1 MNIIKKIAKELMIWA
16 IWLAIG
22 VAASLLLNSFVLV
35 NAQVLTG
42 SMEGTI
48 MTQSR
53 VFGLRTGFL
62 GGSPTRGDIIV
73 FESPLPEEFAEP
85 FIKRV
90 IALPGEEIAITG
102 GVVHINGRPL
112 AESYVTETMRQDF
125 APVIVPYGTLFVM
138 GDNRNHSRD
147 SRDWGTIPKD
157 SIIGRIYL
165 DFSPLPAL
173 VANYVYQYFDYI
185 WEEYYGQQS
194 KSYN

>member
-1 MNIIKKIAKELMIWA
+1 MSITRKIAGELMLWG

-22 VAASLLLNSFVLV
+22 IGLSLILNNHVLV

-53 VFGLRTGFL
+53 VFGLRTGFW
-62 GGSPTRGDIIV
+62 TDTVNRGDIIV
-73 FESPLPEEFAEP
+73 FDSPLPDEFSEP

-90 IALPGEEIAITG
+90 IALPGEEIAISD

-112 AESYVTETMRQDF
+112 AESYVAQAIRRDF
-125 APVIVPYGTLFVM
+125 APVTVPYGSLFVM
-138 GDNRNHSRD
+138 GDNRNYSRD
-147 SRDWGTIPKD
+147 SREWGPIPKD

-165 DFSPLPAL
+165 DFSPFP
-173 VANYVYQYFDYI
+173 VMVGNYNYQ
-185 WEEYYGQQS
+185 
-194 KSYN
+194 

>member
-1 MNIIKKIAKELMIWA
+1 MSVTKKIAKELMLWA
-16 IWLAIG
+16 VWLVIG
-22 VAASLLLNSFVLV
+22 LSVSLILNNHVLV

-62 GGSPTRGDIIV
+62 ADGSLRRGDIIV
-73 FESPLPEEFAEP
+73 FESPLPDEFAEP

-90 IALPGEEIAITG
+90 IALPGEEIAIIG
-102 GVVHINGRPL
+102 GIVHINGHPL
-112 AESYVTETMRQDF
+112 AESYVTGPAQHDF
-125 APVIVPYGTLFVM
+125 APTIVPYGALFVM

-147 SRDWGTIPKD
+147 SRDWGVIPKD

-165 DFSPLPAL
+165 DFSPLPTM
-173 VANYVYQYFDYI
+173 VGNYIYQ
-185 WEEYYGQQS
+185 
-194 KSYN
+194 

>member
-1 MNIIKKIAKELMIWA
+1 MTILKKIAKELMLWG

-22 VAASLLLNSFVLV
+22 LAVSLLLNNLVLV

-62 GGSPTRGDIIV
+62 TSPPARGDIIV
-73 FESPLPEEFAEP
+73 FESPLPEEFTEP

-112 AESYVTETMRQDF
+112 AESYVVEDIRQDF
-125 APVIVPYGTLFVM
+125 SPVIVPYGTLFVM
-138 GDNRNHSRD
+138 GDNRNYSRD
-147 SRDWGTIPKD
+147 SRDWGAIPKD

-165 DFSPLPAL
+165 DFSPLPMI
-173 VANYVYQYFDYI
+173 VANYRYQYI
-185 WEEYYGQQS
+185 WEEYYGR
-194 KSYN
+194 